1 MSRGAHAAT
10 KERRP
15 TFEPTGRAGAGV
27 NLMPSPRRPD
37 PAERIAAPT
46 TLDTREGRA
55 ALRRRTAQ
63 HHRRRVQAMLGIV
76 VVTTLLAATGAW
88 LGWMRPAPSHPA
100 APVTAPQTQTLLVEV
115 RGADGN
121 AAASTL
127 FAARPSGDGAAIL
140 LPSAVIATVP
150 GAGQQRLGAALGLT
164 GGARLARDTVSDLL
178 GVRVDQDWVL
188 DATSFGSLV
197 DAVDGIDVDVDIDV
211 LSKNAAGATQ
221 VVVGR
226 GPHQHLDGRSAAA
239 VLLYR
244 PAGEDQI
251 QSQPRIQAVLG
262 GLLAALST
270 GDQLATLLAEH
281 PAPIGSTSSPD
292 LAAVLGRLHS
302 MTAASA
308 VQYQT
313 LPVQPL
319 DTDGAPAYRLDFDA
333 VDGVVRDQLAGAELP
348 GRDRTGNRVLVAN
361 AVGTPGIGD
370 AVRGRIVPAG
380 FTFAGSKNLTPFGR
394 AKTIVV
400 VFDTD
405 AATTDR
411 ARRLAAAIGLPDAT
425 ISVSTRGQSIA
436 DLMIVVGKDFKT
448 I

>member
-15 TFEPTGRAGAGV
+15 TFEPSRRGAAGV
-27 NLMPSPRRPD
+27 NLLPVPRRPD
-37 PAERIAAPT
+37 PAERIAAPP

-63 HHRRRVQAMLGIV
+63 QHRRRVQAMLAVV
-76 VVTTLLAATGAW
+76 VVTTVLAGVGAW
-88 LGWMRPAPSHPA
+88 LGWMRPAPVHTTTSVSQVH
-100 APVTAPQTQTLLVEV
+100 TETLLVEV
-115 RGADGN
+115 RGSDGG

-127 FAARPSGDGAAIL
+127 YSARPSGDGAAVL

-164 GGARLARDTVSDLL
+164 GGAALARDTVSDLL

-188 DATSFGSLV
+188 DATSFAAFV
-197 DAVDGIDVDVDIDV
+197 DAVGGIDVDVDVDV
-211 LSKNAAGATQ
+211 LGKTAAGATQ
-221 VVVGR
+221 VLVGR
-226 GPHQHLDGRSAAA
+226 GTHQHLDGRSAAA
-239 VLLYR
+239 VVLYR
-244 PAGEDQI
+244 PTGEDQI
-251 QSQPRIQAVLG
+251 QSQPRIQAVLD
-262 GLLAALST
+262 GLLAALPS
-270 GDQLATLLAEH
+270 GDALGSLLVAH
-281 PAPIGSTSSPD
+281 PAAIGSTSAPE
-292 LAAVLGRLHS
+292 LAPILDRLRT
-302 MTAASA
+302 MTAAHA
-308 VQYQT
+308 LQYQT

-319 DTDGAPAYRLDFDA
+319 DTDGALAYRLDFDA
-333 VDGVVRDQLAGAELP
+333 VDGLVRDQFSGAELP
-348 GRDRTGNRVLVAN
+348 GRNRTGNRVLVAN
-361 AVGTPGIGD
+361 AVGTPGVGD

-380 FTFAGSKNLTPFGR
+380 FTFVGSKNLTPFGR

-405 AATTDR
+405 PATTDR

-436 DLMIVVGKDFKT
+436 DLMIVVGKDFKA